1 MGPIRKGEEVFSV
14 RSLRYFYANCAE
26 IRFTRTCR
34 PQLVIR
40 DFAQGARETSDSV
53 HAQEPMWMRLSLY
66 SRGIKSIPRPWRSN
80 QAVSGADT
88 TGVSE
93 KITPGDLEGK
103 DLKVGEFILLK
114 TRNSFNDRF
123 DPDYVFLDTA
133 GAEYLV
139 KQGVRGVGIDA
150 LSIERGQPGHP
161 THRVILRE
169 GIVIIEGLRL
179 AEVSEGDYLLIAA
192 PLKIVGAEASPARVI
207 LVKGQLGA

>member
-1 MGPIRKGEEVFSV
+1 MLEVYDISMPIH
-14 RSLRYFYANCAE
+14 AE
-26 IRFTRTCR
+26 MPVYKERDENR
-34 PQLVIR
+34 PQLTVIR
-40 DFAQGARETSDSV
+40 DFAQGARETS
-53 HAQEPMWMRLSLY
+53 LTLY
-66 SRGIKSIPRPWRSN
+66 MHTGTHVDAPFHFIPEGDKIDTLPLEEVIRPCR
-80 QAVSGADT
+80 VLDM

-103 DLKVGEFILLK
+103 DLKAGEFILLK

-123 DPDYVFLDTA
+123 DPDYVFLDTG

-161 THRVILRE
+161 THRVLLRE